1 MTYRH
6 ESRLAF
12 DAVTPSIGELAQRVL
27 DLVRSS
33 GSHGATCDEAI
44 AILGLTHQTASPRF
58 TELEAKGFIVRTDK
72 RRRTRS
78 GNQAAIYIL
87 SDSPGL
93 FSSPRVGRAD
103 LMRAVIRAAMTAR
116 TTGDWM
122 AFDEALG
129 ALPKAE
135 KARLQK

>member
-33 GSHGATCDEAI
+33 GMHGATCDEAI

-58 TELEAKGFIVRTDK
+58 TELEAKGLIIRTDK

-87 SDSPGL
+87 ADSPGL

-103 LMRAVIRAAMTAR
+103 AMRAVIRAAMTAR

-122 AFDEALG
+122 AFDQALG
-129 ALPKAE
+129 ALPKTE
-135 KARLQK
+135 RTRLQK

>member
-1 MTYRH
+1 MTYRY

-58 TELEAKGFIVRTDK
+58 TELEAKGFIVRTD
-72 RRRTRS
+72 
-78 GNQAAIYIL
+78 
-87 SDSPGL
+87 
-93 FSSPRVGRAD
+93 
-103 LMRAVIRAAMTAR
+103 
-116 TTGDWM
+116 
-122 AFDEALG
+122 
-129 ALPKAE
+129 
-135 KARLQK
+135 